1 MKINT
6 TIKLLVYSAFFTIF
20 LAACDKNDNVVL
32 FSINDD
38 KELGAQ
44 VSEQI
49 ENDTTFNLM
58 SRSEYPEAY
67 AYLDGMVN
75 EILNSGEV
83 TYRDEFV
90 WEVTLIDN
98 DSTLNAFATPGGYI
112 YVYTGLIKYLD
123 NADDLAGVLGHEVA
137 HADLRHTSRNLQKM
151 YGIQILL
158 SVVLGQDA
166 SQLETIAGQVA
177 GTVAGLSFSREFEEE
192 ADAESVVY
200 LAATHYACNG
210 AASFFEKLEETGQSS
225 GVPEFLS
232 THPSP
237 ANRVADINAQADALA
252 CDTTLSGD
260 DYAGFK
266 ASLP

>member
-123 NADDLAGVLGHEVA
+123 NADDRSCRCAW
-137 HADLRHTSRNLQKM
+137 S
-151 YGIQILL
+151 
-158 SVVLGQDA
+158 
-166 SQLETIAGQVA
+166 
-177 GTVAGLSFSREFEEE
+177 
-192 ADAESVVY
+192 
-200 LAATHYACNG
+200 
-210 AASFFEKLEETGQSS
+210 
-225 GVPEFLS
+225 
-232 THPSP
+232 
-237 ANRVADINAQADALA
+237 
-252 CDTTLSGD
+252 
-260 DYAGFK
+260 
-266 ASLP
+266 

>member
-1 MKINT
+1 MNV
-6 TIKLLVYSAFFTIF
+6 IKLTAISIMLSATMIS
-20 LAACDKNDNVVL
+20 CDKNDNVVL
-32 FSINDD
+32 FSINND

-49 ENDTTFNLM
+49 ENDSSFNLM

-67 AYLDGMVN
+67 LYLDAMVD
-75 EILNSGEV
+75 EILNSVEV

-90 WEVTLIDN
+90 WQVTLIHD

-112 YVYTGLIKYLD
+112 YVYTGLIKFLD
-123 NADDLAGVLGHEVA
+123 NADDLAGVLGHEIA
-137 HADLRHTSRNLQKM
+137 HADLRHTSRNLQKQ

-158 SVVLGQDA
+158 SIALGQDA
-166 SQLETIAGQVA
+166 SQLEQVAGQIA
-177 GTVAGLSFSREFEEE
+177 GTVAGLSFSRDFEEE

-200 LAATHYACNG
+200 LAETHYACNG
-210 AASFFEKLEETGQSS
+210 AASFFEKLEATGQAG

-237 ANRVADINAQADALA
+237 ENRVADINAQADALN

-260 DYAGFK
+260 DYNGFK
-266 ASLP
+266 ESLP